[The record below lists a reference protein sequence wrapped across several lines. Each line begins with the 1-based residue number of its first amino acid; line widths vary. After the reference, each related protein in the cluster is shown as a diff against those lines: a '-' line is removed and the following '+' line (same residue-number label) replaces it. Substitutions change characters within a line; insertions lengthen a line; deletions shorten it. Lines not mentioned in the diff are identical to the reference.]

1 MLLSKEAT
9 QEGNEK
15 DRGICRHPH
24 IPMPVCVWIRYIAPH
39 PGSNDSAGKSE
50 DDSPFPK
57 THSDSYLLM
66 HPVYSKDYLE
76 SIYPRH
82 KTPTKV
88 RLC

>member
-1 MLLSKEAT
+1 
-9 QEGNEK
+9 
-15 DRGICRHPH
+15 
-24 IPMPVCVWIRYIAPH
+24 MPVFVWFRYIAPH
-39 PGSNDSAGKSE
+39 PGSNDSSNGSE
-50 DDSPFPK
+50 DESAFPK

-88 RLC
+88 CVFPILMASKLMQAPRWCAIQPKNKS